1 MAPTQALLFFL
12 DFFSLVDA
20 PCSYS
25 SPAVLLS
32 PLYCWRSLFLATLI
46 SPLPAYFGVSHISDA
61 AMMFV
66 YESLLLE
73 GMTIKVCLYD
83 DSDLPVH
90 TEEKALGS
98 LVGMAGTESRKMEN
112 HEYIQC

>member
-1 MAPTQALLFFL
+1 MTKLVNVKLKLLTCRVVL
-12 DFFSLVDA
+12 
-20 PCSYS
+20 